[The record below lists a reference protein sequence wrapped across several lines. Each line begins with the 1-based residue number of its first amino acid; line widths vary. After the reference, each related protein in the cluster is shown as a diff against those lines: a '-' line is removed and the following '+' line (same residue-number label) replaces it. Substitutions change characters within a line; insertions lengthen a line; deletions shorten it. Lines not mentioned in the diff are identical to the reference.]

1 MKIREIKKT
10 VAGRQTQDGAGVHL
24 TRVISHPNVYDF
36 DPFLLLDAFDS
47 TNPDDYALGFP
58 WHPHRG
64 IETITYLIEGNIE
77 HQDSLKNHGNILD
90 GGCQWMTAGGGIIH
104 QEMPRPSPHML
115 GVQLWLNLPGK
126 EKMALPKYRDIRKE
140 NIPVVRSS
148 KYTARLISG
157 YLDDMAGAI
166 QSDYVPVTF
175 LDITL
180 YAGESFTMQTDPQDT
195 VFAYT
200 ITGNGAFGSSP
211 AAYGPKQAL
220 LFEGGDSFVAWAGE
234 NLFRFLLLSGRPL
247 HEPIAWGGP
256 IVMNTKEQLETA
268 FHELKSGSFIK
279 TANAVVG

>member
-10 VAGRQTQDGAGVHL
+10 VDGRHTRDGAGVHL
-24 TRVISHPNVYDF
+24 TRVISRPNVYDF

-47 TNPDDYALGFP
+47 TNPDDYSLGFP

-77 HQDSLKNHGNILD
+77 HQDSLKNRGNILD

-104 QEMPRPSPHML
+104 QEMLLPSPRML

-126 EKMALPKYRDIRKE
+126 EKMTHPKYRDIRKE
-140 NIPVVRSS
+140 EIPVVRSS
-148 KYTARLISG
+148 RYTARLISG

-180 YAGESFTMQTDPQDT
+180 YAGESFTMQTDPHDT

-200 ITGNGAFGSSP
+200 ISGTGSFGTSP
-211 AAYGPKQAL
+211 AVQGPKQAL
-220 LFEGGDSFVAWAGE
+220 LFEEGDSLVVWAGE
-234 NLFRFLLLSGRPL
+234 NLFRFLLLAGRPL
-247 HEPIAWGGP
+247 REPIAWGGP
-256 IVMNTKEQLETA
+256 IVMNTKEQLSAA
-268 FHELKSGSFIK
+268 FQDLKAGSFIK
-279 TANAVVG
+279 KTTAAVG